1 MIINCLTC
9 KVAPNNIIR
18 TCMLEFTD
26 YGAIIPAM
34 RLNNTDINGNE
45 IKVFAWTF
53 SRRVV
58 VCQIYGLCWGH

>member
-1 MIINCLTC
+1 
-9 KVAPNNIIR
+9 
-18 TCMLEFTD
+18 MLEFTD

>member
-1 MIINCLTC
+1 
-9 KVAPNNIIR
+9 
-18 TCMLEFTD
+18 MLEFTD

-53 SRRVV
+53 SRKSGCLSNLWPLLGSLEGCDVEDLR
-58 VCQIYGLCWGH
+58 LT

>member
-1 MIINCLTC
+1 
-9 KVAPNNIIR
+9 
-18 TCMLEFTD
+18 MLEFPD

-58 VCQIYGLCWGH
+58 VSQIYGLCWDH

>member
-1 MIINCLTC
+1 
-9 KVAPNNIIR
+9 
-18 TCMLEFTD
+18 MLEFTD

-53 SRRVV
+53 SQKVV
-58 VCQIYGLCWGH
+58 VCQFYGLWGHLRGAT

>member
-1 MIINCLTC
+1 
-9 KVAPNNIIR
+9 
-18 TCMLEFTD
+18 MLEFTD

-58 VCQIYGLCWGH
+58 VCQIYGLWGH

>member
-1 MIINCLTC
+1 MYSD
-9 KVAPNNIIR
+9 R
-18 TCMLEFTD
+18 TIKEGAEDKFALVEFTNYD
-26 YGAIIPAM
+26 AMLAAM